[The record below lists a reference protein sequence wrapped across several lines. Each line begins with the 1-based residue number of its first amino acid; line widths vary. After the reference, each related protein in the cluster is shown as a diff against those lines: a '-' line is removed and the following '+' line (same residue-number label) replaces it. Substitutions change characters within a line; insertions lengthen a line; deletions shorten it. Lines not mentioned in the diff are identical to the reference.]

1 MDGGPRRLVVQF
13 CALLAHVADP
23 WQVRLRHLWPS
34 LCRALGRTHGF
45 PIVIIR
51 LIILLTLLFASP
63 VWASCSAEMA
73 PTTVPPSGPPLGLLL
88 ARYEAGI
95 ETSSHILQKCRQPQ
109 VIAHYLSAEAQAA
122 GVLSTSIV
130 VSAANY
136 RFRCIGRI
144 GTGAT
149 LTYVFQITPR
159 QKRVGLFQGEL
170 WIDASS
176 GIAVRT
182 SGHMVKM
189 PSALLR
195 SVDVVQDT
203 DIRDGRPYRRIT
215 RFDIDTRSEGHAE
228 LITGECTGE
237 LPLQRGDRDFRADRP
252 SANVGGRP

>member
-1 MDGGPRRLVVQF
+1 MVSPGPTSP
-13 CALLAHVADP
+13 LAP
-23 WQVRLRHLWPS
+23 N
-34 LCRALGRTHGF
+34 GF
-45 PIVIIR
+45 RIAIR
-51 LIILLTLLFASP
+51 LILFLALLFASP

-73 PTTVPPSGPPLGLLL
+73 TTATPSGPPPGLLL
-88 ARYEAGI
+88 ARYEASI
-95 ETSSHILQKCRQPQ
+95 ETSSHILQQRRQPQ
-109 VIAHYLSAEAQAA
+109 VTAHYLSAEAQAA
-122 GVLSTSIV
+122 GVLSTAIV

-159 QKRVGLFQGEL
+159 QKRVGLIQGEL

-215 RFDIDTRSEGHAE
+215 RFDIDTRSQGRAE
-228 LITGECTGE
+228 LITGECACE
-237 LPLQRGDRDFRADRP
+237 LPLQRGDRDSRADRP